1 MEDGTGA
8 VVANVVVLG
17 QVVLVTGVAA
27 VLGRVRVGD
36 AVVAVVVVV
45 MSEGFHLG
53 TPLKSDS
60 LNDVGKKV

>member
-1 MEDGTGA
+1 MGA

-17 QVVLVTGVAA
+17 QAVLVTGAAA
-27 VLGRVRVGD
+27 VLGVPVGD

-60 LNDVGKKV
+60 LYDAGKKV